1 MNNSRYI
8 RLHVCYF
15 KDFILSALGALT
27 HRIRKQFWVPG
38 VKSPPNPS
46 PQHISSYESLVQ
58 CNVVAWPFTVA
69 VILFHF
75 LSFSTRLK
83 WNNNQMQRL
92 VWTLSSSS
100 SQLGKY
106 LRGWEELHLSSK
118 EKFSLCPTEL
128 KFKNWLITIK
138 FNKNLHGTQQKFGPL
153 NWHKGSAF
161 RRSIGNDVSGHYNDH
176 YFLHHI
182 TPQNSILPSWT
193 AYNPPGQHIPP
204 LNIKV

>member
-1 MNNSRYI
+1 M
-8 RLHVCYF
+8 
-15 KDFILSALGALT
+15 KSA
-27 HRIRKQFWVPG
+27 
-38 VKSPPNPS
+38 PNPV
-46 PQHISSYESLVQ
+46 PQHITSYESLVQ

-69 VILFHF
+69 VILFYF
-75 LSFSTRLK
+75 LSVSTRLK

-128 KFKNWLITIK
+128 KFKNWLIIIE

-153 NWHKGSAF
+153 NWHEGSAF
-161 RRSIGNDVSGHYNDH
+161 RRLTGNEVSGHYFRL
-176 YFLHHI
+176 YYYYY
-182 TPQNSILPSWT
+182 S
-193 AYNPPGQHIPP
+193 PPPASLLRG
-204 LNIKV
+204 LLFS